1 MKERRSDMEGR
12 QERDLVLA
20 PNEFAFILD
29 ETKGNVTVY
38 VGPNKTSLANTDKPV
53 IFSETDK
60 IFERTI
66 LERAV
71 QTFKTAP
78 EGWYIILKN
87 PSAEG
92 GKDHP
97 TPGSGQGLPS
107 LNVGR
112 KVNIRGPV
120 TFPLW
125 PGQMARV
132 TQGHHLKSNQYLLV
146 RVYDDESARENWDKG
161 VMKPAE
167 TGKAPEEG
175 GEKEGEGTGAPSV
188 SPTTIAPETPF
199 DTADLT
205 MGKLL
210 VIKGTDVSFYIPPT
224 GVEVVR
230 DKAGNYVRS
239 AVTLERL
246 EYCILLNEDGNKRYV
261 RGPDVVFPEPTETF
275 LTENG
280 ERKFR
285 AIELNN
291 QMGLHI
297 KVIADYEDEE
307 GTHKTGEELFLTGAD
322 SRIYFPRPEHA
333 IIKYGNENVHFAV
346 AIPGGEAR
354 YVLNKDEGK
363 VETVKGP
370 EMFLPDPRRAVIV
383 RRVLPE
389 KIVKLLYPGNNE
401 AVEHNRR
408 LATIAS
414 QSETISEE
422 DVREAMVMYDA
433 QEEQLTRGLMA
444 TKSLGFKSDDFSRQT
459 KFTQPR
465 MLTLDTK
472 YDGAVIVQVWTGYA
486 IQLTSK
492 TGSRR
497 VVVGP
502 KTVILDYD
510 EIPETISLSTGK
522 PKNTDNLRDTGYLR
536 VSHNKVSDIIRVETK
551 DLVEVDVKVSYR
563 VNFEGDSEKWFAVEN
578 YVKFLCDHLRSIV
591 KNAVKHIGV
600 EEFNKNPISIV
611 RDAVIG
617 GEEGERPGRLFEENG
632 MRVYDVEVLDVQIRD
647 DEIAHLLKRAEQ
659 DAVSKWLTL
668 AQRERELEVDKKLE
682 AIEQESLKL
691 KSTTRELDMEL
702 KGKQVTDELVLELA
716 KIKSSTD
723 QEQAE
728 LDFRTTKQEAL
739 DKVAEAELARSRAK
753 EEQTIKLERERL
765 EIAAAD
771 FRARVEGFVKKAES
785 IQPGLVEALTQLGDK
800 ALLTALSEHMSP
812 MAILGGRSVIDV
824 AEGLAKG
831 TGLEGILNGSG
842 KKLAQEVRDA
852 LKGRRKAF
860 ADD

>member
-1 MKERRSDMEGR
+1 MEGR

-38 VGPNKTSLANTDKPV
+38 VGSNKTSLANTDKPV
-53 IFSETDK
+53 IFSEADK
-60 IFERTI
+60 TFDRTT

-87 PSAEG
+87 PAEG
-92 GKDHP
+92 KEHP
-97 TPGSGQGLPS
+97 SPGSGQSLPN

-132 TQGHHLKSNQYLLV
+132 TQGHHLKSNQYLSV

-167 TGKAPEEG
+167 TGKTPKGDEETEG
-175 GEKEGEGTGAPSV
+175 EGEGTGAPSE
-188 SPTTIAPETPF
+188 SPTTLAPKTPM
-199 DTADLT
+199 DTGDLT

-230 DKAGNYVRS
+230 DDAGNYVRS

-246 EYCILLNEDGNKRYV
+246 DYCILLNEDGNKRYV
-261 RGPDVVFPEPTETF
+261 RGPAVVFPEPTEIF
-275 LTENG
+275 LTEDG
-280 ERKFR
+280 ERKFK

-297 KVIADYEDEE
+297 KVIADYKDEE
-307 GTHKTGEELFLTGAD
+307 TGVEHKTGEELFLTGAD
-322 SRIYFPRPEHA
+322 SRIYFPRQEHA
-333 IIKYGNENVHFAV
+333 IVKYGAQDVHYAV
-346 AIPGGEAR
+346 AVPGGDAR

-363 VETVKGP
+363 VETNEGP
-370 EMFLPDPRRAVIV
+370 EMFLPDPRKAVIV
-383 RRVLPE
+383 RRILPE
-389 KIVKLLYPGNNE
+389 KIVKLLYPGNKE
-401 AVEHNRR
+401 ALEHNRR
-408 LATIAS
+408 LAAIAS
-414 QSETISEE
+414 QSNTISEE
-422 DVREAMVMYDA
+422 DVREAMVMYDSNDA
-433 QEEQLTRGLMA
+433 EELVGRGITRS
-444 TKSLGFKSDDFSRQT
+444 KSLAFKSDDFSRET
-459 KFTQPR
+459 KFTPPR

-472 YDGAVIVQVWTGYA
+472 YDGAVIVQIWTGYA
-486 IQLTSK
+486 IQVTSK
-492 TGSRR
+492 TGNRK

-502 KTVILDYD
+502 ETVILDYD
-510 EIPETISLSTGK
+510 EIPEIISLSTGK
-522 PKNTDNLRDTGYLR
+522 PKTTDNLRDTVYLR

-563 VNFEGDSEKWFAVEN
+563 VNFEGASEKWFAVEN

-600 EEFNKNPISIV
+600 EEFNKNPITIV

-617 GEEGERPGRLFEENG
+617 GEEGERPGRIFEENG
-632 MRVYDVEVLDVQIRD
+632 MRVYDVEVLDVKIRD
-647 DEIAHLLKRAEQ
+647 EEIAHLLKKAER

-668 AQRERELEVDKKLE
+668 AQKERELEVDKKLE
-682 AIEQESLKL
+682 TITQESLKL
-691 KSTTRELDMEL
+691 KNTTRELDMEL
-702 KGKQVTDELVLELA
+702 QQKQVERDLALELA
-716 KIKSSTD
+716 RIKSSTD

-728 LDFRTTKQEAL
+728 LDFRTTKQESL
-739 DKVAEAELARSRAK
+739 DKVAEAELSRSRAK
-753 EEQTIKLERERL
+753 EEQVIGFEEKRL
-765 EIAAAD
+765 EMAAED
-771 FRARVEGFVKKAES
+771 FKAQVEGFVAKAES
-785 IQPGLVEALTQLGDK
+785 IQPGLVEAMTQLGDK
-800 ALLTALSEHMSP
+800 AMLTALSEHMSP
-812 MAILGGRSVIDV
+812 VAILGGKSVVDV
-824 AEGLAKG
+824 ASQLVKG
-831 TGLEGILNGSG
+831 TGLDGILNGTG
-842 KKLAQEVRDA
+842 KKLADEVRAA
-852 LKGRRKAF
+852 LRGRRGAL
-860 ADD
+860 AD